1 MRVGPDSKQILL
13 AITDSGNEAID
24 LKIHPHPSC
33 GDVDRL
39 LEDCDIRRT
48 RASGPG
54 GQHRNKVET
63 AIEITHRPTG
73 VSALA
78 YERRSQEQNRKVA
91 VFRLRLQLAVA
102 HRAVMSAIVEPS
114 ALWQTRCRNSRIKCN
129 EEHADFPAL
138 IAEALDAVYAKDYD
152 IRTAA
157 AALSCSN
164 SQLVRFLGKL
174 PDALNHVN
182 NEREKMGLRKLKT

>member
-1 MRVGPDSKQILL
+1 MVSDEHDADSVGPQL
-13 AITDSGNEAID
+13 
-24 LKIHPHPSC
+24 HPHPAC

-73 VSALA
+73 ITALA

-91 VFRLRLQLAVA
+91 VFRLRLQLAIEY
-102 HRAVMSAIVEPS
+102 RAVRSAVVEPS
-114 ALWQTRCRNSRIKCN
+114 TLWKTRCRNQKIQCN
-129 EEHADFPAL
+129 EEHTDFPSM
-138 IAEALDAVYAKDYD
+138 IAEAMDAVYAKDYD
-152 IRTAA
+152 VRPAA

-164 SQLVRFLGKL
+164 SQLIRFLGKA
-174 PDALNHVN
+174 PEALNTMN
-182 NEREKMGLRKLKT
+182 KARERLGLRRLKT